1 MALFPIPAE
10 LKHGNSDPIVNGP
23 PYACPAFRRLVNRG
37 YRKWALDGRLRPL
50 VPYRGHGRAPRVVAA
65 FAGLVHDR
73 QSAAEYER
81 NYDNN
86 SCYGGIH
93 CNLPASG
100 GATCAVSAEVSRSHL
115 GLCKAVAP
123 AASMQAI
130 RTPSAM

>member
-1 MALFPIPAE
+1 VI
-10 LKHGNSDPIVNGP
+10 
-23 PYACPAFRRLVNRG
+23 
-37 YRKWALDGRLRPL
+37 
-50 VPYRGHGRAPRVVAA
+50 AA

-81 NYDNN
+81 NHDNN

-100 GATCAVSAEVSRSHL
+100 AATCAVSAPVSRAHW
-115 GLCKAVAP
+115 GLCKALAP